1 MGDLAI
7 KVDNVS
13 KKFSKRLRYTML
25 YGGLDLCATFFG
37 IHQKFNRLRKG
48 EFWALKD
55 IDFEIKKGE
64 AVGLVGANGAGKST
78 MLKMLNGIYMPD
90 NGEISVYGKIG
101 ALIQVGAGFHPM
113 LTGRE
118 NIYVNGEILGM
129 TKKYIDKQFDS
140 IVDFSGIE
148 DFIDTPV
155 KHYSSG
161 MYVRLGFAVIAHC
174 KPDILLID
182 EVLAVGDA
190 KFKRKCLDH
199 LRKLQKQGVTFLI
212 VSHNMQSIQ
221 GIAEKGIFFDN
232 GKLISFGDIG
242 GVISKYEQKMFTVDE
257 IFLNM
262 GKTNMDL
269 EKNSLKMV
277 KSYPGW
283 ETAQIKLKSIKLLD
297 QIGTNKTQ
305 FDSFETVMLE
315 IKINSSLNTESILDI
330 IIFHEN
336 STACINSNHTIQI
349 KKGLSTIYL
358 KFDPIQLTTG
368 RYKIGVFFF
377 DKQFT
382 APYASG
388 HFGYFECFYK
398 GPVLNPGVNSGYCRT
413 QPELKIIHL
422 N

>member
-1 MGDLAI
+1 MSDLAI

-13 KKFSKRLRYTML
+13 KKFCKRLRYTML
-25 YGGLDLCATFFG
+25 YGGLDLSSTFFG
-37 IHQKFNRLRKG
+37 IRQNFNRIRKG

-55 IDFEIKKGE
+55 IGFEIKKGE

-90 NGEISVYGKIG
+90 NGTISVYGKIG

-129 TKKYIDKQFDS
+129 SKKYIDQQFDS

-199 LRKLQKQGVTFLI
+199 LKKLQKQDVTFLI
-212 VSHNMQSIQ
+212 VSHNMQSMQ
-221 GIAEKGIFFDN
+221 GIAEK
-232 GKLISFGDIG
+232 
-242 GVISKYEQKMFTVDE
+242 E
-257 IFLNM
+257 FL
-262 GKTNMDL
+262 
-269 EKNSLKMV
+269 
-277 KSYPGW
+277 
-283 ETAQIKLKSIKLLD
+283 
-297 QIGTNKTQ
+297 
-305 FDSFETVMLE
+305 
-315 IKINSSLNTESILDI
+315 
-330 IIFHEN
+330 
-336 STACINSNHTIQI
+336 
-349 KKGLSTIYL
+349 
-358 KFDPIQLTTG
+358 
-368 RYKIGVFFF
+368 
-377 DKQFT
+377 
-382 APYASG
+382 
-388 HFGYFECFYK
+388 
-398 GPVLNPGVNSGYCRT
+398 
-413 QPELKIIHL
+413 
-422 N
+422 